1 MNRKKVETICV
12 FLGMFLLI
20 GAFILSKNESSV
32 IGIICIIIGICSA
45 AVRLVLGIFGS
56 AIDASISK
64 SAKKEYSRQSINNQ
78 PAEGSDAIIDAKIK
92 KYILPRAEQGIAS
105 MVDQKRL
112 IPSLIKLVP
121 RLSILKNHPAFE
133 QVDEGKMDDAHGIGE
148 LIKVTESILR
158 QIDVSA
164 YFNKWQSLD
173 NDTLLN
179 AYMLLDFYLHPLKNS
194 APGIRTARY
203 ILSKVLIERLPQIEI
218 EEQRRSTQERYNA
231 EHPRCNKCNKPY
243 LTDEMHYVDDRWLC
257 HQCFQA
263 QYGANS
269 YKK

>member
-20 GAFILSKNESSV
+20 GAFILSKNESSL
-32 IGIICIIIGICSA
+32 IGIICVIIGICSA
-45 AVRLVLGIFGS
+45 AIRLILGILGS

-64 SAKKEYSRQSINNQ
+64 SAKKEYLRQSINNQ
-78 PAEGSDAIIDAKIK
+78 PAEGLDTINDAKIK
-92 KYILPRAEQGIAS
+92 KYLLPRAEQGIAS
-105 MVDQKRL
+105 MADQKRL
-112 IPSLIKLVP
+112 IPSLIKLAP
-121 RLSILKNHPAFE
+121 RLSVLKNHPAFK

-179 AYMLLDFYLHPLKNS
+179 AYMILDFYLHPLKGS

-203 ILSKVLIERLPQIEI
+203 VLSKVLIERLPQIET
-218 EEQRRSTQERYNA
+218 EEQRRSSQERYNA
-231 EHPRCNKCNKPY
+231 EHPRCSRCNKPY
-243 LTDEMHYVDDRWLC
+243 LIDEMHYVDDRWLC
-257 HQCFQA
+257 HQCFQVEF
-263 QYGANS
+263 GSIS
-269 YKK
+269 YE